1 MAYTVKFRSSV
12 EKELRNLQKKD
23 QGRVL
28 RKIEAL
34 ADNPYPPKVKKLP
47 GEENYY
53 RIQVGDYRVIY
64 RVEAERLM
72 VRVVK
77 IGHRR
82 EVYRRLP

>member
-1 MAYTVKFRSSV
+1 MAYTVKFRSSA
-12 EKELRNLQKKD
+12 EKELRNVQKKD

-34 ADNPYPPKVKKLP
+34 ADNPYPPKVKKLS

-82 EVYRRLP
+82 